1 MSDVPNHNPDGHG
14 EDDRRGAWQPRHTD
28 VRGSVEKYS
37 RFVSTMKVV
46 LPTAAG
52 LLLAVVIILP
62 QLRPEPEQFA
72 AEVAVVEGSIGN
84 TLSLVNAR
92 YLGTDTSGQPFSVTA
107 KTVREPAGDD
117 NNIELTAPQADISL
131 NDGTW
136 LMVGAESGQ
145 YHRETQTLTL
155 EGRLI
160 SFKIRATS
168 SILKLRPLCWRRVA
182 LQARRPSV
190 AKGPLVNFSPRASS
204 CKIKA
209 RLFILRGLLALCLT
223 PPAKRRVL
231 HDYAVLFFCRCT
243 LHPWICERSD
253 IVF

>member
-1 MSDVPNHNPDGHG
+1 
-14 EDDRRGAWQPRHTD
+14 
-28 VRGSVEKYS
+28 
-37 RFVSTMKVV
+37 MKVV

-155 EGRLI
+155 EGEVNL
-160 SFKIRATS
+160 FQDQGYELHTQTATVMLEEGS
-168 SILKLRPLCWRRVA
+168 
-182 LQARRPSV
+182 
-190 AKGPLVNFSPRASS
+190 ASS
-204 CKIKA
+204 TTPVSSQGPFGQ
-209 RLFILRGLLALCLT
+209 LQSQGLLALCLT

>member
-37 RFVSTMKVV
+37 RFVSAMKVV

-145 YHRETQTLTL
+145 YHRETQTLIL
-155 EGRLI
+155 EGEVNL
-160 SFKIRATS
+160 FQDQGYELHTQTATVMLEEGS
-168 SILKLRPLCWRRVA
+168 
-182 LQARRPSV
+182 
-190 AKGPLVNFSPRASS
+190 ASS
-204 CKIKA
+204 TTPVSSQGPFGQLQSQGFKLQGKGKIVYFTGPA
-209 RLFILRGLLALCLT
+209 RL
-223 PPAKRRVL
+223 VL
-231 HDYAVLFFCRCT
+231 NSAGKT
-243 LHPWICERSD
+243 SGAP
-253 IVF
+253 

>member
-107 KTVREPAGDD
+107 KTVREPVGDD
-117 NNIELTAPQADISL
+117 NNIELMAPQADISL

-155 EGRLI
+155 EGEVNL
-160 SFKIRATS
+160 FQDQGYELHTQTATVMLEEGS
-168 SILKLRPLCWRRVA
+168 
-182 LQARRPSV
+182 
-190 AKGPLVNFSPRASS
+190 ASS
-204 CKIKA
+204 TTPVSSQGPFGQLQSQGFKLQDKGKIVYFTGPA
-209 RLFILRGLLALCLT
+209 RL
-223 PPAKRRVL
+223 VL
-231 HDYAVLFFCRCT
+231 NSAGKT
-243 LHPWICERSD
+243 SGAP
-253 IVF
+253 